1 MLRILMG
8 FLEFVMLLGVIG
20 GAIDLAKMEKKARH
34 AYLHQQVKLGDINN
48 MLGVKNK

>member
-8 FLEFVMLLGVIG
+8 FLEFVMLVGVIG

-34 AYLHQQVKLGDINN
+34 AYLHQQVKLGDINK
-48 MLGVKNK
+48 MLGVKK